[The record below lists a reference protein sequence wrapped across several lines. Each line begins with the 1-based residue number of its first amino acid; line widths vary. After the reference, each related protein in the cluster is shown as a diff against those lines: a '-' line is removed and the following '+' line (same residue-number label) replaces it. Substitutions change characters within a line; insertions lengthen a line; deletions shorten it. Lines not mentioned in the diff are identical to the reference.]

1 MTNNKQQN
9 MKTPIENLI
18 AWLKLHHPDSVPSQT
33 EIERWVMA
41 EKIENQ
47 MAYNAGFSN
56 AKRIYQIE
64 GVEL

>member
-1 MTNNKQQN
+1 
-9 MKTPIENLI
+9 
-18 AWLKLHHPDSVPSQT
+18 LKLHHPDSVPSQT

-47 MAYNAGFSN
+47 MAYNAGFTN
-56 AKRIYQIE
+56 AKRIYQME

>member
-18 AWLKLHHPDSVPSQT
+18 AWLKLNHPDSVPSQT

-41 EKIENQ
+41 EKIDNQ

-56 AKRIYQIE
+56 AKRIYQME